1 MRDKL
6 RCFWAAFYVLIAAA
20 PALAQDPLSA
30 INWLHKATPIAP
42 QRIRPALE
50 EPPVARDATVPEVV
64 IEVLGAPAP
73 TPVGL
78 LPSSVTGY
86 PVTLWSASSGADVT
100 EPITKLRAPV
110 LPVLQRLWLSLL
122 LAEAAPPRNVGVSE
136 FAALRI
142 EQLLD
147 LGAVEP
153 ANEMLRLAG
162 PLDVRLFR
170 AAFDVALIL
179 DEPEPLCRELRQTP
193 TLSDRY
199 DIRVYCLARGG
210 DWSDAVVTLESA
222 SALGAVDQRSHDLLA
237 RFLDPDLFEDDPLP
251 SPSTHP
257 DPLEARLFEAA
268 GAPLPASVMPLA
280 FATAALSGDSGW
292 RAQIDAAERLVRA
305 GVLSG
310 DRLWAIYAGRM
321 PSASGGVWERVEAV
335 QRFETALTARDPE
348 AVGRALLR
356 VVPLLREAD
365 LLVPFAER
373 YGAELERLPFTGA
386 AVAAARDVM
395 LLGPGY
401 ERAALG
407 LRSRDPKT
415 RFLQGLAQG
424 APDLA
429 LAETLGMPLAFAVAE
444 GFTQATPPVDAPVG
458 AALLTLLAR
467 GPAVVDGD
475 HFSVTQLVAG
485 LRALALE
492 DVARR
497 VSLQLLLSDT
507 P

>member
-1 MRDKL
+1 MRGKL
-6 RCFWAAFYVLIAAA
+6 RGCFGALYVLAAAA

-30 INWLHKATPIAP
+30 INWLHTAAPTAP
-42 QRIRPALE
+42 QRVRPLIK
-50 EPPVARDATVPEVV
+50 EPPVARDATVPDVV

-73 TPVGL
+73 AAVGL
-78 LPSSVTGY
+78 LPASVTGY
-86 PVTLWSASSGADVT
+86 PVTLWAASSGAEVT
-100 EPITKLRAPV
+100 DRITTLRAPV
-110 LPVLQRLWLSLL
+110 VPVLQRLWLTLL
-122 LAEAAPPRNVGVSE
+122 LAEAAPPRDVGVPE

-142 EQLLD
+142 ERLLD

-153 ANEMLRLAG
+153 ASEMLRQAG
-162 PLDVRLFR
+162 PLDARLFR

-179 DEPEPLCRELRQTP
+179 DAPEPLCRELRRAP

-222 SALGAVDQRSHDLLA
+222 SALGAVDPRSHDLLA
-237 RFLDPDLFEDDPLP
+237 RFLDPDLFEEDPLP
-251 SPSTHP
+251 SPSPHP

-268 GAPLPASVMPLA
+268 GAPLPASAMPLA
-280 FATAALSGDSGW
+280 FATAALTGDAGW

-305 GVLSG
+305 GVLSE
-310 DRLWAIYAGRM
+310 DRLWAIYAARM

-335 QRFETALTARDPE
+335 QRFETALAARDPA

-356 VVPLLREAD
+356 AVPLLREAD

-373 YGAELERLPFTGA
+373 YGAELERLPLTGA
-386 AVAAARDVM
+386 AGAAARDVM

-401 ERAALG
+401 ERAARG
-407 LRSRDPKT
+407 LETSDPMT

-424 APDLA
+424 MPDAA
-429 LAETLGMPLAFAVAE
+429 LAETLDTPLALAVAE
-444 GFTQATPPVDAPVG
+444 GFAATSPPADGPVG
-458 AALLTLLAR
+458 AGLLALLAR
-467 GPAVVDGD
+467 GPAAADGD
-475 HFSVTQLVAG
+475 HVAVTQLIAG

-497 VSLQLLLSDT
+497 ASLQLLLSEAQ
-507 P
+507 